1 MAFTQGE
8 KITASKLNTEN
19 STKNSSYSCSDDWG
33 KTSVNTPWFYLHQTS
48 GRIMYL
54 RTTGTAYWWAEGDAI
69 VYFRDAGGNV
79 TEHRLWYEA
88 DTTSRTIERTI
99 NMETFGH
106 GPGWYSGRVWV
117 NRGSGTINVYWG
129 QTNCQTGQLLSY
141 WDNPTSSG
149 NRLTGTLLTTAT
161 LNSGRAGTF

>member
-1 MAFTQGE
+1 MAWTKGDL
-8 KITASKLNTEN
+8 ITASKLNAEN
-19 STKNSSYSCSDDWG
+19 TGKNTQYNCESPNG
-33 KTSVNTPWFYLHQTS
+33 KTSVNAAYHYMHQTT

-69 VYFRDAGGNV
+69 VYFRNAVGAI

-88 DTTSRTIERTI
+88 DTTSRTLERTV

-117 NRGSGTINVYWG
+117 SRGYGTINMYWG
-129 QTNCQTGQLLSY
+129 QDDCLRGKKLVY
-141 WDNPTSSG
+141 WDSPTSSG
-149 NRLTGTLLTTAT
+149 NRIQGTKLTADI
-161 LNSGRAGTF
+161 LNTGRVGVI